1 MKSRLW
7 IVRTKGWAIT
17 LLVVLIILLAIGVLA
32 TP

>member
-7 IVRTKGWAIT
+7 IVRTRDWAIP